1 MKSIQKW
8 NHRQNFL
15 AKSSEFAHFN
25 EFQLDL
31 IVWNENSHL
40 LVSSKNCKPGFAM
53 YTCTWRLRI
62 YKAQLN
68 TICKQCAP
76 VKPLYLQ
83 RVQFPAIFI
92 GAGHR
97 VFCRSTYRLNMKNGL
112 NFSFYLR
119 AKPNFYF
126 NHMHYVLRVLKTS
139 LWNPMCQTYVFKTK
153 IA

>member
-1 MKSIQKW
+1 MGKSCSNVKICFLGKKKKYTYTANDYKTIIRKFFCNFCIQ
-8 NHRQNFL
+8 
-15 AKSSEFAHFN
+15 
-25 EFQLDL
+25 
-31 IVWNENSHL
+31 ENSD
-40 LVSSKNCKPGFAM
+40 KTKGMFFQAM
-53 YTCTWRLRI
+53 QNI
-62 YKAQLN
+62 
-68 TICKQCAP
+68 ICKQCAP